1 MDVHYEKL
9 LIIST
14 YSFGLKTATVPFGN
28 AYEPS
33 EVAISMDLGIP
44 VGGFTLL
51 MSKLGSPF
59 VGQC

>member
-1 MDVHYEKL
+1 ML
-9 LIIST
+9 A
-14 YSFGLKTATVPFGN
+14 YSFGFKTATAPLDN

-33 EVAISMDLGIP
+33 GVAISMDFGIP

>member
-1 MDVHYEKL
+1 MHT
-9 LIIST
+9 T
-14 YSFGLKTATVPFGN
+14 YSFGFRTALAPLGK

-33 EVAISMDLGIP
+33 GVVTSIDLGIP

-51 MSKLGSPF
+51 MSKFGSPF